1 MNKQQK
7 YDAVVNAMTTRQ
19 REDKEIYTLKEDTAP
34 EVAKALRDVLYN
46 SGEPLDLAYEM
57 LNSAINELGNYTL
70 EQIENDDAEC
80 QLQEVET
87 ASVYTGVRL
96 SYLNNANQTDISTIM
111 KDYSLDDIATAC
123 AVYYD
128 EKVREMITALATFIT
143 KK

>member
-19 REDKEIYTLKEDTAP
+19 RGDKEIYTLKEDTAP
-34 EVAKALRDVLYN
+34 EVAKALRDIMYDT
-46 SGEPLDLAYEM
+46 GEPLDLAYEM
-57 LNSAINELGNYTL
+57 LNSAVYVISDIELSELENGNAEDRLNE
-70 EQIENDDAEC
+70 IES
-80 QLQEVET
+80 

-96 SYLNNANQTDISTIM
+96 SYLNNANQADISAIM

-143 KK
+143 K